1 MISIYLSFQ
10 VHESNWA
17 QQFHTA
23 KFKALSDQ
31 GATLQNIVYCAPC
44 ALHAHCMH
52 TACALHTHCSRTAHA
67 HTHTRM
73 YRVPVTPALTRVR
86 VCAST
91 GAGRPFDWCLLARGD
106 PLLRHDGAGARK
118 QAPTL
123 KP

>member
-1 MISIYLSFQ
+1 MVQRSYGIYLSMLSIHPSIYQ

-52 TACALHTHCSRTAHA
+52 SACILHTHCLRTAHA
-67 HTHTRM
+67 HAH
-73 YRVPVTPALTRVR
+73 AC
-86 VCAST
+86 VCTAS
-91 GAGRPFDWCLLARGD
+91 PSHL
-106 PLLRHDGAGARK
+106 P
-118 QAPTL
+118 
-123 KP
+123 